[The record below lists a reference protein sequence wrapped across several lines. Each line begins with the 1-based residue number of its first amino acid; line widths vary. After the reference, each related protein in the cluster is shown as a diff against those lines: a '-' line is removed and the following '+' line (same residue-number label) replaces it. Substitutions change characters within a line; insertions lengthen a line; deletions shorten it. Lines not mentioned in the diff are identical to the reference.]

1 MSIRTGSLTSRSGT
15 RSVGW
20 LILAGFAVTAS
31 MAPALSSK
39 EQARPGPDTFPG
51 AHWDVAA
58 DVERLGWSKT
68 KLEVA
73 RADVNRA
80 GSAALMIVTGGQVV
94 AAWGDV
100 SKTYHSHS
108 TRKSFMSALY
118 GIYRADGKID
128 TSLTLAK
135 LGVKEKNTELTP
147 QEKQATILDLLRSRS
162 GIYLPAAGEIQVMRD
177 ARPQR
182 GSHAPGTFWYY
193 NNWDFN
199 VLGTIFRQLTGAD
212 IFDALKTR
220 IADPISMED
229 FDIRQASYDEAP
241 ESIHPGY
248 WFRIS
253 ARDFARFGH
262 LYLRAGRWRDR
273 QIVPKAWVDESITS
287 YSNAEPSVTKSGYGL
302 MWWIATRSDHGIP
315 VGSYTASGTGGQR
328 LTVIPEL
335 DTVVVNLMNTDVDG
349 PRIGSSD
356 WDLLLGAILKARV
369 FTATTPSRSR

>member
-1 MSIRTGSLTSRSGT
+1 MPIRTGSLPSRSGT

-31 MAPALSSK
+31 MAPALRSE

-51 AHWDVAA
+51 AHWDVAS
-58 DVERLGWSKT
+58 DVERLGWSKAR
-68 KLEVA
+68 LEIA
-73 RADVNRA
+73 RADVNAA

-128 TSLTLAK
+128 NSLTLAK
-135 LGVKEKNTELTP
+135 LDVKEKNTELTP

-162 GIYLPAAGEIQVMRD
+162 GVYLPAAGEIQVMRD

-182 GSHAPGTFWYY
+182 GSHPPGTFWYY

-220 IADPISMED
+220 IAEPIGMED
-229 FDIRQASYDEAP
+229 FDIRQAHTMRHPNPSIRATGSESPRAISRDLVTCICAADAGEIVRSYRRRGSRRASRVTRMRSRASP
-241 ESIHPGY
+241 
-248 WFRIS
+248 
-253 ARDFARFGH
+253 
-262 LYLRAGRWRDR
+262 RAG
-273 QIVPKAWVDESITS
+273 
-287 YSNAEPSVTKSGYGL
+287 
-302 MWWIATRSDHGIP
+302 
-315 VGSYTASGTGGQR
+315 
-328 LTVIPEL
+328 TV
-335 DTVVVNLMNTDVDG
+335 
-349 PRIGSSD
+349 
-356 WDLLLGAILKARV
+356 
-369 FTATTPSRSR
+369 